1 MEEMSKHGKVGVAAM
16 RAGLDRKTARKYVAA
31 GRLPSEMAAARTWRT
46 RPDPFEEDWPALAAR
61 LEDEPGFEAR
71 TLFEVLCEEHPGR
84 YEAGQ
89 LRTLQRR
96 IRQWRAQRGPER
108 TVMFTQAHRPGEAC
122 QVDFTETASLRVTV
136 AGEVVVHLLCVF
148 TLPFSNW
155 QWATVCLSESLAAL
169 RRGIQAALF
178 QLGQVPEFIQT
189 DNSTAATHNIPKAE
203 EARLEGHRRPFNA
216 EYLAIVRHFGMKP
229 RTTEVG
235 AKEQNGDV
243 EASNRAVK
251 ARLEQALL
259 LRGHRDFESRE
270 EWQAFIHAGL
280 RKANGHRKTKV
291 EEELAAMRPLDAA
304 RLPEFVEE
312 TVRVNAGA
320 TIRVRHCAYSV
331 PSRLI
336 GEVVQVHVHEDRLE
350 VRFGGEIQ
358 LACER
363 LRGDKRH
370 RIDYRHVIWS
380 LVRKPGAFARYVY
393 REEMF
398 PSVVFR
404 RAYDAILGERAG
416 VRADL
421 EYLRIL
427 HLAAS
432 TLEADVQAALGLLLA
447 EGRPVTVDA
456 VKAITSGAVRN
467 EVPDLEPPEVDLG
480 AYDVL
485 RTGVGA

>member
-1 MEEMSKHGKVGVAAM
+1 MEEMSKHGKVGLAAM
-16 RAGLDRKTARKYVAA
+16 RSGLDRKTARKYVKT
-31 GRLPSEMAAARTWRT
+31 GKLPSELTKPRTWRT
-46 RPDPFEEDWPALAAR
+46 RPDPFDEDWPMLVAR
-61 LEDEPGFEAR
+61 LEEEPGLEAK
-71 TLFEVLCEEHPGR
+71 TLFELVCEEHPGH
-84 YEAGQ
+84 YTLGQ

-96 IRQWRAQRGPER
+96 VRRWRAQRGPACD
-108 TVMFTQAHRPGEAC
+108 VMFTQAHRPGEAC
-122 QVDFTETASLRVTV
+122 QVDFTETASLKVTI
-136 AGEVVVHLLCVF
+136 AGELFAHLLCVF

-178 QLGQVPEFIQT
+178 QLGRVPLFSQT
-189 DNSTAATHNIPKAE
+189 DNSTAATHHIPQADV
-203 EARLEGHRRPFNA
+203 ARVEGHRRPFNA
-216 EYLAIVRHFGMKP
+216 EYLALVRHFGMTP
-229 RTTEVG
+229 RTTEIG

-259 LRGHRDFESRE
+259 VRGHRDFESRE
-270 EWQAFIHAGL
+270 AWQSFIDAAL
-280 RKANGHRKTKV
+280 RKANARRARV
-291 EEELAAMRPLDAA
+291 EEELAAMRPLSAT
-304 RLPEFVEE
+304 RLPEFIEQS
-312 TVRVNAGA
+312 VRVNAGS
-320 TIRVRHCAYSV
+320 TIRVHHCSYSV

-336 GEVVQVHVHEDRLE
+336 GESVKVHLYEDRIE
-350 VRFGGEIQ
+350 VRFGGEVQ

-363 LRGDKRH
+363 LRGPKRH

-404 RAYDAILGERAG
+404 RAYDAIVGERAG
-416 VRADL
+416 IRADL

-432 TLEADVQAALGLLLA
+432 TLEADVQAALERLLA
-447 EGRPVTVDA
+447 ERRPITLDA
-456 VKAITSGAVRN
+456 VKAITSGATRH
-467 EVPDLEPPEVDLG
+467 EIPDLEPATVDL
-480 AYDVL
+480 ASYDEL
-485 RTGVGA
+485 LAGVGA

>member
-1 MEEMSKHGKVGVAAM
+1 MDEMSKHGKVGLAAM
-16 RAGLDRKTARKYVAA
+16 RAGVDRKTARKYVKSAK
-31 GRLPSEMAAARTWRT
+31 LPSEMVAPRTWRT
-46 RPDPFEEDWPALAAR
+46 RSDPFAEVWDGLAAM
-61 LEDEPGFEAR
+61 LEQEPGLEAK

-84 YEAGQ
+84 YEPGQ
-89 LRTLQRR
+89 LRTLQRHVR
-96 IRQWRAQRGPER
+96 RWRAQRGPARE
-108 TVMFTQAHRPGEAC
+108 VMFTQMHRPGEAC
-122 QVDFTETASLRVTV
+122 QVDFTEVVSLRVTV
-136 AGEVVVHLLCVF
+136 VGELFPHLLCVF

-169 RRGIQAALF
+169 RRGIQTALF
-178 QLGQVPEFIQT
+178 QLGGVPRFSQT
-189 DNSTAATHNIPKAE
+189 DNSTAATHRIPSGE
-203 EARLEGHRRPFNA
+203 EARVEGHRRPFNA
-216 EYLAIVRHFGMKP
+216 EYLALVRHFGMAP

-243 EASNRAVK
+243 EASHRALK

-270 EWQAFIHAGL
+270 AWQSFVHDVL
-280 RKANGHRKTKV
+280 RKANGARGARV
-291 EEELAAMRPLDAA
+291 QEELATLRPLTAT
-304 RLPEFVEE
+304 RLPEFVEQD
-312 TVRVNAGA
+312 VRVNAGS
-320 TIRVRHCAYSV
+320 TIRVHCCAYSV

-336 GEVVQVHVHEDRLE
+336 GEVVHVRQYEDRIE
-350 VRFGGEIQ
+350 VRFAEELQ

-398 PSVVFR
+398 PSLTFR
-404 RAYDAILGERAG
+404 RAYDAIVGDRPG
-416 VRADL
+416 VKADL

-432 TLEADVQAALGLLLA
+432 TLESDVEAALELLLA
-447 EGRPVTVDA
+447 EGQDVTGDT
-456 VKAITSGAVRN
+456 VKAITSGADKP
-467 EVPDLEPPEVDLG
+467 EVPDLDPEPIDL
-480 AYDVL
+480 ASYDEL
-485 RTGVGA
+485 LMGVSA